1 MLWVVIAASVAALGA
16 VLFGVFRAK
25 KAHDSLGLEQITKWR
40 KDWVPITV
48 LVDFD
53 NFLPE
58 EVAKLKD
65 AVRAAAHFWNE
76 QVGVKLFASSMEI
89 GTGATVPVMRHDPHT
104 MEERKEAAAYAA
116 LHLNKKGELVRATVY
131 MADWENLP
139 SLILA
144 RTMKHELGH
153 CLGLAHDE
161 AELSVMY
168 GKTSD
173 RIYCVSPLDKEFL
186 REVYGAPQT

>member
-16 VLFGVFRAK
+16 VLFGVLRAK
-25 KAHDSLGLEQITKWR
+25 KAHDSLGLDQITKWR

-53 NFLPE
+53 DFLPE

-76 QVGVKLFASSMEI
+76 QIGVKLFVSPMEI
-89 GTGATVPVMRHDPHT
+89 GTGATIPVMRHDPLT
-104 MEERKEAAAYAA
+104 MEEREGAAAYAS
-116 LHLNKKGELVRATVY
+116 LHLKGGELVRAAVY

-139 SLILA
+139 TLVLA

-168 GKTSD
+168 GKTSQ

-186 REVYGAPQT
+186 REVYGEPQT